1 MDQKV
6 DQKSEKEEGGDF
18 PEIPDWQ
25 TEAADVQAGLRSV
38 AREGIQNVWDRR
50 MSPDWTFYKLC
61 PKIAKYSSF
70 QLL

>member
-6 DQKSEKEEGGDF
+6 EKEDGGDF

-38 AREGIQNVWDRR
+38 AKEGIQNVWDR
-50 MSPDWTFYKLC
+50 PTEHFTNCALKLPNIVHFNC
-61 PKIAKYSSF
+61 CKM
-70 QLL
+70 